1 MERNY
6 NGLKFFSLLWGI
18 LYMAAGLIQVGKGV
32 GLLHASFLSSSLL
45 PAELAGGIVL
55 VVIGAVFFVAIFEFS
70 KDSFEGSAYAYVGI
84 LLCLVFGILYFLSM
98 VADLINAYI
107 LAMEGYEKWTFVDSF
122 KPALY
127 LGILSGFVYIFWKN
141 RFSPV
146 NQGGF

>member
-1 MERNY
+1 MEKNH
-6 NGLKFFSLLWGI
+6 NGLKYISLLWGI
-18 LYMAAGLIQVGKGV
+18 LYMAAGLVQVAKGV
-32 GLLHASFLSSSLL
+32 GLLPASLVSSSLL
-45 PAELAGGIVL
+45 PAELAGGLVL
-55 VVIGAVFFVAIFEFS
+55 VVIGAVFFVATFEFS

-84 LLCLVFGILYFLSM
+84 LLCLVFGTLYFLSM

-127 LGILSGFVYIFWKN
+127 LGILSGVVYAVWKN
-141 RFSPV
+141 RFKPV

>member
-1 MERNY
+1 MEKNH
-6 NGLKFFSLLWGI
+6 NGLKYISLLWGI
-18 LYMAAGLIQVGKGV
+18 LYMAAGLVQVAKGV
-32 GLLHASFLSSSLL
+32 GLLPASLVSSSLL
-45 PAELAGGIVL
+45 PAELAGGLVL
-55 VVIGAVFFVAIFEFS
+55 VVNGAVFFVAIFEFS

-127 LGILSGFVYIFWKN
+127 LGILSGVVYAVWKN
-141 RFSPV
+141 RFKPV

>member
-6 NGLKFFSLLWGI
+6 SGLKFFSLLWGI
-18 LYMAAGLIQVGKGV
+18 LYVAAGLIQVGKGV
-32 GLLHASFLSSSLL
+32 GLLPASFLSSSLL
-45 PAELAGGIVL
+45 PAELAGGLVL
-55 VVIGAVFFVAIFEFS
+55 VVIGAVFFVATFEFS

-107 LAMEGYEKWTFVDSF
+107 LAMEGYEEWTFVDSF

-127 LGILSGFVYIFWKN
+127 LGILSAVVYAVGKN
-141 RFSPV
+141 RFRPIS
-146 NQGGF
+146 QGGF